1 MDGIRAGAAGPEL
14 MDPLLALVLDRLEA
28 PVLTALPLFPPDG
41 APIVDIPAGFE
52 DSVQHLLDLE
62 LVDPDGLVSFR
73 VRLAEPDQAGLR
85 LSRLGRA
92 VASALRAG

>member
-1 MDGIRAGAAGPEL
+1 

-28 PVLTALPLFPPDG
+28 PVRMALLQFPPDG
-41 APIVDIPAGFE
+41 APIADRPAGFE
-52 DSVQHLLDLE
+52 DRLQQLLDLE

-73 VRLAEPDQAGLR
+73 VRLAEPDRAGLR

-92 VASALRAG
+92 VASALRARS